1 LISQDIWSSPHTF
14 RVIQGIKQAILFYK
28 SYLFLFK
35 VQDEMFFLLKT
46 RLSKNFM
53 TSVTAFSE

>member
-1 LISQDIWSSPHTF
+1 MIQDI
-14 RVIQGIKQAILFYK
+14 KQVILFYK
-28 SYLFLFK
+28 SHLFLFK

-53 TSVTAFSE
+53 TSVTAFS